1 MLQMLQ
7 VMLIVSLGLLI
18 HAYLI
23 YPGIVALLYFF
34 KAKKTINHPISNSLP
49 HLCCI
54 IPAYNEEKVIA
65 SKIQSVLECEYPTE
79 KLQILVG
86 SDQSS
91 DSTAD
96 IVKQFIQKDK
106 RIQFF
111 DFPTRRGKPQIL
123 NDLVQIALRQH
134 PHDDELVI
142 VFTDANVMLEHHT
155 LQRLAATFNDPQT
168 GLCDSNMI
176 SVDTLEDNI
185 SGSEEHYLQLESR
198 LKYWEGLLWGCM
210 MGPFGGCYAV
220 RANLVPRLPDNILV
234 DDFFVSM
241 KVIEQ
246 GYRTRSAPD
255 ALAFEKLPG
264 DLSEEFRRKERISAG
279 NMQNLFYFTH
289 LLKHSFPVSF
299 AFISHKIIRWTG
311 PVWLIIAMICS
322 LKLSFHHSL
331 ACSWIFIL
339 LFVVLFIVPWMDKVL
354 GKAGIHIKPI
364 RRISY
369 FAWMNLALLMGLF
382 KYLGGV
388 RSSVWQP
395 TQRV

>member
-1 MLQMLQ
+1 MFQ
-7 VMLIVSLGLLI
+7 VMLFVSLGLLV
-18 HAYLI
+18 HSYLI
-23 YPGIVALLYFF
+23 YPGIVALLYFI
-34 KAKKTINHPISNSLP
+34 KSKKISKQPSSNSLP

-65 SKIQSVLECEYPTE
+65 SKIQSVLDCDYPFE

-91 DSTAD
+91 DSTAE
-96 IVKQFIQKDK
+96 IVNQFVQRES
-106 RIQFF
+106 RIKFF
-111 DFPTRRGKPQIL
+111 DFQTRRGKPQVL
-123 NDLVQIALRQH
+123 NDLVQIALH
-134 PHDDELVI
+134 AYPHDSDLVI

-168 GLCDSNMI
+168 GLCDSRMI

-185 SGSEEHYLQLESR
+185 SGSEKHYLQLESQ
-198 LKYWEGLLWGCM
+198 LKYREGILWGCM

-220 RANLVPRLPDNILV
+220 RANLVPLLPDNILV
-234 DDFFVSM
+234 DDFYVSM

-246 GYRTRSAPD
+246 GFQTRSAPD

-264 DLSEEFRRKERISAG
+264 QLKEEFRRKERISAG
-279 NMQNLFYFTH
+279 NMQNLFYFVH
-289 LLKHSFPVSF
+289 LLTHSFPVSF

-311 PVWLIIAMICS
+311 PVWLIIAMISS
-322 LKLSFHHSL
+322 LMLSLNNSF
-331 ACSWIFIL
+331 AYSWIFLFL
-339 LFVVLFIVPWMDKVL
+339 LLVFFIVPWVDREL
-354 GKAGIHIKPI
+354 GKAGIHLKPF

-388 RSSVWQP
+388 RSSIWQP

>member
-1 MLQMLQ
+1 MFQ
-7 VMLIVSLGLLI
+7 VMLFVSLGLLI
-18 HAYLI
+18 HSYLI

-34 KAKKTINHPISNSLP
+34 KLKKSVEQPGSNSLP
-49 HLCCI
+49 NLCCI

-65 SKIQSVLECEYPTE
+65 SKIQSVLDCDYPGE

-91 DSTAD
+91 DSTAE
-96 IVKQFIQKDK
+96 IVDQFVQRDS

-111 DFPTRRGKPQIL
+111 NFQTRRGKPQVL
-123 NDLVQIALRQH
+123 NDLVQIALRTRPQ
-134 PHDDELVI
+134 DSDLVI
-142 VFTDANVMLEHHT
+142 VFTDANVMLEYHT
-155 LQRLAATFNDPQT
+155 LQRLAATFNNPRI
-168 GLCDSNMI
+168 GLCDSRMI

-185 SGSEEHYLQLESR
+185 SGSEEHYLQLESQ
-198 LKYWEGLLWGCM
+198 LKYWEGFLWGCM

-220 RANLVPRLPDNILV
+220 RANLVPILPENILV
-234 DDFFVSM
+234 DDFYVSM

-246 GYRTRSAPD
+246 GYQTRSAPD
-255 ALAFEKLPG
+255 AMAFEKLPG
-264 DLSEEFRRKERISAG
+264 QLTEEFRRKERISAG
-279 NMQNLFYFTH
+279 NMQNLFYFVH
-289 LLKHSFPVSF
+289 LLTHSFPVSF

-311 PVWLIIAMICS
+311 PVWLILAMISS
-322 LKLSFHHSL
+322 LMLSLNNFL
-331 ACSWIFIL
+331 AYSWIF
-339 LFVVLFIVPWMDKVL
+339 LFMLVVFFIVPWVDREL
-354 GKAGIHIKPI
+354 GKAGIHLKPF

-388 RSSVWQP
+388 RSSIWQP